1 MSFTSHGSSNEFVF
15 LKARYLVE
23 LTGRKA
29 KNLQELVSYISTA
42 DPSTIF
48 YHVFHPLL
56 DAHLVPYEYPN
67 DFSFWLSDGLQ
78 DKDLAEQV
86 ASMDIP
92 ESGGLEEVRRLL
104 VKKMKG
110 DLEVSS
116 HSPQYSAHPGNEFNF
131 VKCRYVVLPT
141 GQRASTLDE
150 FVDNVSQA
158 SELSVFYHMVTSRL
172 FTADKYDSFSR
183 WILENTDEEELAEQI
198 RKIDPSTH
206 MNVRTLHQELLDVI
220 SHYLRRK
227 TLKQIK

>member
-1 MSFTSHGSSNEFVF
+1 MSFAPQKTSNEFVF

-29 KNLQELVSYISTA
+29 RNLEELASYISTA

-67 DFSFWLSDGLQ
+67 DFSFWLSDSLQ

-86 ASMDIP
+86 ASIDLP

-104 VKKMKG
+104 VRRIRLA
-110 DLEVSS
+110 LETSAQLS
-116 HSPQYSAHPGNEFNF
+116 QYSVHPGNEFNF
-131 VKCRYVVLPT
+131 VKCRYVVLPA
-141 GQRASTLDE
+141 GQEARTLDE
-150 FVDNVSQA
+150 LADDVSQA
-158 SELSVFYHMVTSRL
+158 SELSIFYHMVTSRL
-172 FTADKYDSFSR
+172 FNASKYDDFSR
-183 WILENTDEEELAEQI
+183 WILENTEEAELAEQI

-206 MNVRTLHQELLDVI
+206 MNVRTLQQELLDVI

-227 TLKQIK
+227 AMKHIK

>member
-15 LKARYLVE
+15 LKGRYLVE

-42 DPSTIF
+42 DASTIF

-67 DFSFWLSDGLQ
+67 DFSFWLSDSLKN
-78 DKDLAEQV
+78 KDLAEQV
-86 ASMDIP
+86 ASIDIP
-92 ESGGLEEVRRLL
+92 ESGGLEEVRRHL
-104 VKKMKG
+104 VKKIRR
-110 DLEVSS
+110 DLEI
-116 HSPQYSAHPGNEFNF
+116 SPDSLQYSVIPGNEFNF

-158 SELSVFYHMVTSRL
+158 SELSIFYHMVTSRL
-172 FTADKYDSFSR
+172 FTADKYDDFSR
-183 WILENTDEEELAEQI
+183 WILENTDEEQLAEQI

-220 SHYLRRK
+220 SPYLRRNAM
-227 TLKQIK
+227 KQVK

>member
-1 MSFTSHGSSNEFVF
+1 MSFTSHGSINEFVF

-29 KNLQELVSYISTA
+29 KNLQELASYISTA

-67 DFSFWLSDGLQ
+67 DFSFWLSDSLQ

-86 ASMDIP
+86 AGIDIP

-104 VKKMKG
+104 VRKIKG
-110 DLEVSS
+110 DLEISP
-116 HSPQYSAHPGNEFNF
+116 HSPQYSVHPGNEFNF

-172 FTADKYDSFSR
+172 FAADKYDSFSR
-183 WILENTDEEELAEQI
+183 WILENTDEQELAEQI

-220 SHYLRRK
+220 SRYLRRK
-227 TLKQIK
+227 TMKQIK